1 MRTIHAALKIRIRRF
16 AIDGKPLD
24 PQQEGVPM
32 NEKNDPQREK
42 GILECTGEK
51 STIRQLTTLPSQLSD
66 QHPVFTIPIIDVN
79 LQMLV
84 GQA

>member
-32 NEKNDPQREK
+32 NEKNDPQSEK
-42 GILECTGEK
+42 GILECAGDK
-51 STIRQLTTLPSQLSD
+51 STIRQLTTLARQLRD
-66 QHPVFTIPIIDVN
+66 QHPIFTVPVIDVN

>member
-1 MRTIHAALKIRIRRF
+1 MRTINTALEINICGF
-16 AIDGKPLD
+16 AVHGEPLD

-84 GQA
+84 G